1 MKFWKEFKAFI
12 SKGNILD
19 LAVAVVIGT
28 AFNKIVSSLVNDIIM
43 PLVTWA
49 LGANSLAGLSVVLRE
64 SVDANGEIV
73 QLTWNYGAFLQAII
87 DFLIIALTIFIVI
100 KVVARSSNLLKDTG
114 EKLRGATK
122 EEKIKLK
129 EMGINPKDHAA
140 VRVALADLRAK
151 EKSAIAEAEK
161 QKKEE
166 AYKNSTEGLLKE
178 IRDLLK
184 AHNAPQNTAEPTETK
199 DAD

>member
-12 SKGNILD
+12 GKGNILD
-19 LAVAVVIGT
+19 LAIAVVIGT

-43 PLVTWA
+43 PLITWA
-49 LGANSLAGLSVVLRE
+49 LGANSLAGLSVVLKE
-64 SVDANGEIV
+64 TVDANGEIV

-87 DFLIIALTIFIVI
+87 DFLIIALTIFIVVKI
-100 KVVARSSNLLKDTG
+100 IARSSNLLKDTT

-122 EEKIKLK
+122 EEKAKLK
-129 EMGINPKDHAA
+129 EMGINLKDHHA
-140 VRVALADLRAK
+140 VKVALVDLREK

-161 QKKEE
+161 QKKDE
-166 AYKNSTEGLLKE
+166 AYRNSTEGLLKE

-184 AHNAPQNTAEPTETK
+184 SQNQPKTEEPKTEE
-199 DAD
+199 

>member
-12 SKGNILD
+12 GKGNILD
-19 LAVAVVIGT
+19 LAIAVVIGT

-43 PLVTWA
+43 PLITWA
-49 LGANSLAGLSVVLRE
+49 LGANSLAGLSVVLKE
-64 SVDANGEIV
+64 TVDANGEIV

-87 DFLIIALTIFIVI
+87 DFLIIALTIFIVVKI
-100 KVVARSSNLLKDTG
+100 IARSSNLLKDTT

-122 EEKIKLK
+122 EEKVKLK
-129 EMGINPKDHAA
+129 EMGINLKDHHA
-140 VRVALADLRAK
+140 VKVALVDLREK

-161 QKKEE
+161 QKKDE
-166 AYKNSTEGLLKE
+166 AYRNSTEGLLKE

-184 AHNAPQNTAEPTETK
+184 SQNQPKTEEPKTEE
-199 DAD
+199 